1 MGWMEVGRRGVALV
15 WAVLLPVT
23 CAAGAAT
30 PSTRDILAAEEREL
44 ETQWVEWHKL
54 SSPCRTT

>member
-1 MGWMEVGRRGVALV
+1 MEVGRRGVALV
-15 WAVLLPVT
+15 W
-23 CAAGAAT
+23 AAGAAT